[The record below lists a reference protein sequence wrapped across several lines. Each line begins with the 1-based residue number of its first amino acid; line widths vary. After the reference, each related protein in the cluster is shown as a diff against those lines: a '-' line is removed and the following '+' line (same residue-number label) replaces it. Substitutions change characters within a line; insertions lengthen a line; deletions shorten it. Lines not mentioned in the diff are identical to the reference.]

1 MKYLLVLLVVILCG
15 CDARV
20 LSPDSTKRI
29 ATDIANVKAMHH
41 STVPQ
46 GDRVREGTL
55 LLLNDMA
62 TAMSIDLKDLPSY
75 ETISTAEWKADPETS
90 YEKVQEHISKPVT
103 VSSGWMALIGGGASA
118 ILIAILRMFA
128 SSLASTPYGMLIG
141 MVLNIMGLDDN
152 PKDKAINSKVSS
164 VIDKVREI
172 EPNNKVL
179 VELSETMTRSEKDHI
194 RDRRSRRKHGR

>member
-1 MKYLLVLLVVILCG
+1 MKYLLILLVVILCG

-55 LLLNDMA
+55 LLMNDMA
-62 TAMSIDLKDLPSY
+62 TAMSIDLKDLPHY

-128 SSLASTPYGMLIG
+128 SSLASTPYGVLIG
-141 MVLNIMGLDDN
+141 MALNIMGLDDN

-194 RDRRSRRKHGR
+194 RNRRSRRKYV